1 MKRKH
6 FGRVV
11 CVSVSVS
18 VSVNV
23 IVIVIVSVS
32 VSVREGWTVVE
43 RTRD

>member
-23 IVIVIVSVS
+23 IVIVSVS